1 MDVKVCDVCKKVLD
15 KNNTY
20 VSGFILYRYD
30 LCKDCYKKFN
40 EIIDEYEIKSEAL
53 LKEQEELTKYTKNKI
68 KELGLEV

>member
-1 MDVKVCDVCKKVLD
+1 MDVKICDVCKKVLD

-20 VSGFILYRYD
+20 VSGFILHRYD

-40 EIIDEYEIKSEAL
+40 EIIDEYEKKSEAL
-53 LKEQEELTKYTKNKI
+53 LKEQEELTKHIKNKI